1 MTENPVRP
9 DPVCNTFD
17 QRQVGIQGDH
27 MTLNR
32 ILAAMAGL
40 VLLAN
45 TASAGH
51 TWSNYHW
58 ERSSNPLSLSLGNN
72 LSGSWGSYFDVAISD
87 WNQSSVLDISQ
98 RTGSAKNVKRCSP
111 ASGAV
116 EVCNDTYGSNGWLG
130 VAGISVS
137 GGHITSG
144 YVKLNDTYYN
154 TPTYNTGPW
163 RQSVMCQELGHIWGL
178 GHNDEDFS
186 TTNGTCMDYS
196 TNPVPNQHPD
206 QHDYDTLLSI
216 YGHLDGGGGGGS
228 GCNPRSPKCNA
239 GRGDVAARVLAEI
252 NMSGPRQW
260 GRLVSAHGPVE
271 VFELDLG
278 DGNRIITVVR
288 WTMERANGRH
298 DDH

>member
-1 MTENPVRP
+1 MNPKRA
-9 DPVCNTFD
+9 TY
-17 QRQVGIQGDH
+17 
-27 MTLNR
+27 
-32 ILAAMAGL
+32 ILLGL
-40 VLLAN
+40 VPLAGP
-45 TASAGH
+45 ASADH
-51 TWSNYHW
+51 TWGNYHW
-58 ERSSNPLSLSLGNN
+58 ERSSGALNMSLGEN
-72 LSGSWGSYFDVAISD
+72 LSGSWVSHFDVAISD
-87 WNQSSVLDISQ
+87 WDQSAYLNVSK
-98 RTGSAKNVKRCSP
+98 RPGTAKNLKRCSP
-111 ASGAV
+111 GSGEV
-116 EVCNDTYGSNGWLG
+116 EVCNDTYGANGWLG

-154 TPTYNTGPW
+154 TSTYNTGPW

-186 TTNGTCMDYS
+186 TTTGTCMDYS
-196 TNPVPNQHPD
+196 NDPVPNQHPD
-206 QHDYDTLLSI
+206 QHDYALLESI
-216 YGHLDGGGGGGS
+216 YGHTHESGGGGDGGGS
-228 GCNPRSPKCNA
+228 CNPRSPKCNA
-239 GRGDVAARVLAEI
+239 GRSDVASRVLGEI

-260 GRLVSAHGPVE
+260 GRRVSEHGPSE